1 MGCESRDAKGT
12 MLLEAVIVIAVIAVL
27 GMLSVRQ
34 SMVVAQSR
42 ADRASLE
49 AMQELAAFYL
59 SEARFGDCA
68 QATPTTP
75 DDPCFVPF
83 SGHVDSTPATH
94 DPNFTVT
101 RRNGR
106 PALFYVEVS
115 DRPSAQHHHGI
126 RWPLR
131 EVIVTDST
139 GRLTLTR
146 AAVGRP

>member
-1 MGCESRDAKGT
+1 MVCESRDTKGT

-49 AMQELAAFYL
+49 AMQELAAVYL
-59 SEARFGDCA
+59 SEARLGDCA

-83 SGHVDSTPATH
+83 AGHVDSPPATH
-94 DPNFTVT
+94 DPDFTVT

-106 PALFYVEVS
+106 PALFDVEVI
-115 DRPSAQHHHGI
+115 DRLSAQHHGI
-126 RWPLR
+126 QWPLR
-131 EVIVTDST
+131 EVTVTDST